1 MLMYVTPTRNITTLS
16 YKRVEY
22 FNRYLINN
30 LYNEIPAGQSNE
42 SKQDEIKYWYA
53 QGIIS
58 VVVAVF
64 CLNCY

>member
-1 MLMYVTPTRNITTLS
+1 MKYLQG
-16 YKRVEY
+16 
-22 FNRYLINN
+22 NRMT
-30 LYNEIPAGQSNE
+30 
-42 SKQDEIKYWYA
+42 KQDEIKYWYA